1 MVAHYLKGTLMDVY
15 KHKLEVFL
23 DLAQSLNY
31 TETAEH

>member
-1 MVAHYLKGTLMDVY
+1 MVAHYLKGTLMGVY
-15 KHKLEVFL
+15 KLEAFL